1 MLGGCA
7 TGDPAVKG
15 AAGAAGRTPDGA
27 VDAVGHD
34 PVVAARRPTTVRDVA
49 LAAGV
54 SPKTVSNVVNGYAR
68 VTPETRERV
77 QRQIDALGYRPQA
90 AGRQLRQGRT
100 GMVTLAV
107 PGIEMPY
114 FAELSSQVVRA
125 ARRRGLTVVVEQT
138 DADLEREREVAAG
151 LPTRF
156 ADGLVFSPLEMPAEE
171 LVGVPHTP
179 VVLLGE
185 HAVGVEM
192 DRVSIDGVAVG
203 TEGAAHLVATGR
215 RCVAAL
221 GLKPTLHD
229 TASQRLRGYRA
240 ALVSAGLPC
249 GDELLL
255 RVDDWTRA
263 DGEAAADRLV
273 ALRRDGVPVDGV
285 LAMNDVLALGLLRG
299 LRRHGVR
306 VPEDVAVVG
315 IDDVPESAYCAPTL
329 TTVALDR
336 AAVAEAALAL
346 LVERLADHDLP
357 PREVVAPHRLVVRES
372 SGAPAAG

>member
-15 AAGAAGRTPDGA
+15 RRGAAGRAPDGA
-27 VDAVGHD
+27 LVAVGHD

>member
-1 MLGGCA
+1 MIRL
-7 TGDPAVKG
+7 
-15 AAGAAGRTPDGA
+15 
-27 VDAVGHD
+27 
-34 PVVAARRPTTVRDVA
+34 VAARRPTTVRDVA

-125 ARRRGLTVVVEQT
+125 ARRHGLTVVVEQT

-156 ADGLVFSPLEMPAEE
+156 ADGLVFSPLEMPPEE
-171 LVGVPHTP
+171 LVSVPHTP
-179 VVLLGE
+179 LVLLGE
-185 HAVGVEM
+185 HAVGVEA

-203 TEGAAHLVATGR
+203 TEGTEHLVATGR

-240 ALVSAGLPC
+240 ALAAAGLPC

-255 RVDDWTRA
+255 RVEDWTRE

-285 LAMNDVLALGLLRG
+285 LAMNDVLAMGLLRG

-315 IDDVPESAYCAPTL
+315 IDDVPESAYCTPTL

-336 AAVAEAALAL
+336 AAVAEAALRL
-346 LVERLADHDLP
+346 LVERLADPDLP

-372 SGAPAAG
+372 SAPPAAR